1 MLASLNATLLEYAVV
16 EVTLVSELTEV
27 SELTDAL
34 DLVGMLSDRC
44 SI

>member
-1 MLASLNATLLEYAVV
+1 
-16 EVTLVSELTEV
+16 VTLVSELTEV